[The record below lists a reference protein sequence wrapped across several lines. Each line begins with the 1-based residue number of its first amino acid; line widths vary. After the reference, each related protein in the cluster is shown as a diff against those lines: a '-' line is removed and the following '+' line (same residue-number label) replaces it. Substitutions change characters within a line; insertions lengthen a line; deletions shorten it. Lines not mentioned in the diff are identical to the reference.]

1 MNTMMKPEQTETS
14 PDLMAMM
21 MDLVVIEGSA
31 TDSAAAEDAK
41 RIVVQRLR
49 DELIIQLETLG
60 AAAPDSTAWRN

>member
-14 PDLMAMM
+14 ADLMAMM

-41 RIVVQRLR
+41 RIVVQQLR
-49 DELIIQLETLG
+49 DELIMQLETLG
-60 AAAPDSTAWRN
+60 AAVPDSIAWRN